1 VQGVGSGGHLPLAVP
16 DFVWRR
22 CRSHHRQQRGGSH
35 DDERR
40 RAGGVDGREDG
51 GAEEGRVEEDR
62 DEEPRTEQPAGRRP
76 TISPPTTAT
85 NHTDTVPRRVEQ
97 QLTNLGRTRTGRERA
112 GHCKRAWRRRRRLDS
127 AGLPFQIERG
137 AVCSGLASLK
147 VTRGDRE
154 SNATWTSQIV
164 RTRSYSWALNG
175 EQRAAY
181 LNE

>member
-76 TISPPTTAT
+76 TISSPTTAT

-97 QLTNLGRTRTGRERA
+97 QLTNLGRTRTGREHWRTSTA
-112 GHCKRAWRRRRRLDS
+112 GA
-127 AGLPFQIERG
+127 RG
-137 AVCSGLASLK
+137 ALQESVEEKKALGLCGAT
-147 VTRGDRE
+147 VPDRARGG
-154 SNATWTSQIV
+154 V
-164 RTRSYSWALNG
+164 
-175 EQRAAY
+175 
-181 LNE
+181 